1 MGIANPSALHR
12 HPRRLARHRGRKE
25 VVGGDR
31 AGIGRGAEMTALS
44 DRLAQLLRPNASRAR
59 KSPAGTATL
68 LDSEIFLTATAQL
81 ASELQRAP
89 EDVRIE
95 ATGYVHEMA
104 ASHVPAVVRAWHAI
118 SAWMVRGFQV
128 VVDADDLSRLRALD
142 RDHALVFLI
151 SHRSYLDQFSFPA
164 RLAQEGISPTFGL
177 GGANLNFFP
186 LGTLARR
193 NGFIPVRRATGD
205 MPVYRLALRALVG
218 HMVASG
224 RNLVWSIEGGRTRSG
239 KLRPPRYGLLRYVTD
254 AVDSVQSEQTLA
266 VPVSILFDQ
275 LPLHEVKLMT
285 AESRGLPKK
294 PENARWLLS
303 YARGLRHRLGRIYI
317 NFGSPVP
324 LYARMAA
331 LRAEGLGER
340 QVVERIALEICHR
353 LNQATPVSAT
363 AAVSVAML
371 GADRALTLDEVC
383 ATVAPLPRYL
393 HARDWPVGGGAD
405 LTERATV
412 SQTLHDLVG
421 SGVLTS
427 YSEGPTAVWGIGAD
441 QHLIVAVYRNSAIH
455 VLVIRA
461 IAELALLAIVRTP
474 GATKRVGWERALA
487 VRELLKF
494 DFFFAGRAEFA
505 DELWNEF
512 AIMTGRT
519 PDPDV
524 PIDTDEA
531 TRSLNESDL
540 LVAHLVLRPFIDAYR
555 VVAEE
560 LLTLGPGRDVDEQEF
575 LTRCLRLGRQWSLQ
589 HRITEESVSGDMFA
603 TALKMARHRGLLDT
617 EAASNDIADGRAAL
631 VAELEDLQRSI
642 GELAQMRRDFA
653 PA

>member
-1 MGIANPSALHR
+1 VVCGNRSIRSA
-12 HPRRLARHRGRKE
+12 GS
-25 VVGGDR
+25 
-31 AGIGRGAEMTALS
+31 AEMTMLV
-44 DRLAQLLRPNASRAR
+44 DRIARLLRNGSAAR
-59 KSPAGTATL
+59 QSPDEAEAL
-68 LDSEIFLTATAQL
+68 LNSDGFLRATAQL
-81 ASELQRAP
+81 ASQLGRGVD
-89 EDVRIE
+89 DVRAE
-95 ATGYVHEMA
+95 AAAYVREMA
-104 ASHVPAVVRAWHAI
+104 ATHVPSVVRAWQAL

-128 VVDADDLSRLRALD
+128 VIDDDDLAKLRALD
-142 RDHALVFLI
+142 RDHALIFLI
-151 SHRSYLDQFSFPA
+151 SHRSYLDQFSFPP
-164 RLAQEGISPTFGL
+164 RLTRGGISPTFGL

-205 MPVYRLALRALVG
+205 IPVYRLALRALVG
-218 HMVASG
+218 QMVATG
-224 RNLVWSIEGGRTRSG
+224 RNLVWSIEGGRTRTG

-324 LYARMAA
+324 LYERMGA
-331 LRAEGLGER
+331 LRAEGLSDR

-353 LNQATPVSAT
+353 LNQATPVTAT
-363 AAVSVAML
+363 AAVCVAML
-371 GADRALTLDEVC
+371 GEDRALTLDEVC
-383 ATVAPLPRYL
+383 ATVAPLAQYL
-393 HARDWPVGGGAD
+393 RVRGWPVAGGAD
-405 LTERATV
+405 LTDRATV

-421 SGVLTS
+421 SGVLTC
-427 YSEGPTAVWGIGAD
+427 YAEGPTTVWGIGDD

-455 VLVIRA
+455 VLVMRA

-474 GATKRVGWERALA
+474 EATKRTGWEKALA
-487 VRELLKF
+487 IRELLKF

-512 AIMTGRT
+512 AIMTGRSHDRDA
-519 PDPDV
+519 PLD
-524 PIDTDEA
+524 IGEA
-531 TRSLNESDL
+531 ARSLDESEL

-560 LLTLGPGRDVDEQEF
+560 LLNLGADSDVDEQTLLE
-575 LTRCLRLGRQWSLQ
+575 RSLRLGRQWSLQ
-589 HRITEESVSGDMFA
+589 HRITEESVAGDMFA
-603 TALKMARHRGLLDT
+603 TALKMARHRGLLDS
-617 EAASNDIADGRAAL
+617 EAVDGRAAL
-631 VAELEDLQRSI
+631 VAELDGLQRSI
-642 GELAQMRRDFA
+642 GELARMRRDVA
-653 PA
+653 PV